1 MPVVTDLIAY
11 LDPLVTEDATG
22 LAPTLVE
29 GPMPES
35 PDDMVA
41 LTHYNSRKSDDYVM
55 GPSLS
60 APGSEIESVQVMVR
74 STSMAT
80 AFARAAAYYALLDN
94 LQGVVMAG
102 RTYFTIDS
110 DGPPISLGQDINAR
124 WRFVASYHCRKQ
136 RG

>member
-1 MPVVTDLIAY
+1 VPVVTDLIAY
-11 LDPLVTEDATG
+11 LDPLVSETAAGAT
-22 LAPTLVE
+22 PTLVE

-41 LTHYNSRKSDDYVM
+41 LTHYNSRRSDDYTM

-60 APGSEIESVQVMVR
+60 APGSEIQSVQVMAR
-74 STSMAT
+74 STAMAT
-80 AFARAAAYYALLDN
+80 ALARADAYYVLLDN

-102 RTYFTIDS
+102 RTYFTIES
-110 DGPPISLGQDINAR
+110 DGPPFSIGQDVNYR